1 MWLVMNIGC
10 IECGVSSAIVGVFA
24 DKEKAD
30 AIAAECG
37 EKFGWR
43 EGGQNAFEVFE
54 IPEPEKVAD
63 EYKDEGS
70 NAKVSGAGTASAGLY
85 G

>member
-10 IECGVSSAIVGVFA
+10 IECNVSSAIVGVFA
-24 DKEKAD
+24 DKEKAE
-30 AIAAECG
+30 AISAECAK
-37 EKFGWR
+37 KFSWR

-63 EYKDEGS
+63 EYKDEGF
-70 NAKVSGAGTASAGLY
+70 NA
-85 G
+85 